1 MNKLKITFLA
11 NNLFLP
17 LSFFLL
23 MADPARALSEPIFLD
38 AIVASIDDKPIA
50 LSDVTNRMKPPTK
63 LSVKEASENPDF
75 QRALDAIILEQLVEL
90 EAGQRRLTVSDEE
103 ITEYLNE
110 IAKRNSLTREEFL
123 TALKRENH
131 SEEEYRT
138 QVKIDIL
145 RSKLASSLS
154 RGAVAVSDAEIEAEL
169 SKDEVKPTSGEI
181 VTLRQILIS
190 SEKHTDD
197 DAQRIIK
204 ELQEKLSDG
213 EKFDEL
219 ALSHS
224 ESPESSDGGSLG
236 AIPEEDLQRDV
247 LAAVHDLD
255 VGDVS
260 DVTHSPLGYHLFL
273 LEERNEAQADVE
285 SEKASPS
292 EQQREQIR
300 NALKQ
305 KKLETKMA
313 EFFSSELYKL
323 HSVDKKI

>member
-1 MNKLKITFLA
+1 MTAHLGKLKITFLA

-138 QVKIDIL
+138 PNLYMHRPDCK
-145 RSKLASSLS
+145 R
-154 RGAVAVSDAEIEAEL
+154 RCTR
-169 SKDEVKPTSGEI
+169 P
-181 VTLRQILIS
+181 
-190 SEKHTDD
+190 
-197 DAQRIIK
+197 
-204 ELQEKLSDG
+204 LQT
-213 EKFDEL
+213 
-219 ALSHS
+219 
-224 ESPESSDGGSLG
+224 
-236 AIPEEDLQRDV
+236 IP
-247 LAAVHDLD
+247 AAR
-255 VGDVS
+255 
-260 DVTHSPLGYHLFL
+260 PF
-273 LEERNEAQADVE
+273 
-285 SEKASPS
+285 
-292 EQQREQIR
+292 
-300 NALKQ
+300 
-305 KKLETKMA
+305 ETWHWA
-313 EFFSSELYKL
+313 G
-323 HSVDKKI
+323 